1 MVDITIR
8 ELEEKDLFNGFLESM
23 DSLKLASN
31 LDREKAKEIF
41 EKISSN
47 SNHLVYVAI
56 LDGRVVGSTTM
67 FIEPK
72 FIHDGGN
79 VAHIEDVVVSK
90 DYQGKG
96 IGEMLMRS
104 LLDLAKDNN
113 CYKTILDCSDDVK
126 PFFVIRYYLIYRE
139 IVDMLFCRRFYP
151 QCR

>member
-31 LDREKAKEIF
+31 LGREKAKEIF

-47 SNHLVYVAI
+47 SNHFVYVAI

-67 FIEPK
+67 LIEPK

-96 IGEMLMRS
+96 IGEMLMQS
-104 LLDLAKDNN
+104 LLNLAKDNN
-113 CYKTILDCSDDVK
+113 CYKTILDCSDEVK
-126 PFFVIRYYLIYRE
+126 PFYEKIGFKKTSNGMRY
-139 IVDMLFCRRFYP
+139 DHS
-151 QCR
+151 

>member
-31 LDREKAKEIF
+31 LDIEKAKEIF

-47 SNHLVYVAI
+47 SNHFVYVAI

-67 FIEPK
+67 LIEPK

-96 IGEMLMRS
+96 IGEMLMQS
-104 LLDLAKDNN
+104 LLNLAKDNN
-113 CYKTILDCSDDVK
+113 CYKTILDCSDEVK
-126 PFFVIRYYLIYRE
+126 PFYEKIGFKRTSNGMRY
-139 IVDMLFCRRFYP
+139 DHS
-151 QCR
+151 

>member
-31 LDREKAKEIF
+31 LDKEKAKEIF

-47 SNHLVYVAI
+47 PNHFVYVAI

-67 FIEPK
+67 LIEPK

-96 IGEMLMRS
+96 IGEMLMQS
-104 LLDLAKDNN
+104 LLNLAKDNN
-113 CYKTILDCSDDVK
+113 CYKTILDCSDEVK
-126 PFFVIRYYLIYRE
+126 PFYEKIGFKKTSNGMRY
-139 IVDMLFCRRFYP
+139 DHS
-151 QCR
+151 

>member
-31 LDREKAKEIF
+31 LDTEKAKEVF

-47 SNHLVYVAI
+47 SNHFVYVAI
-56 LDGRVVGSTTM
+56 LDGRVVGSTSM
-67 FIEPK
+67 LIEPK
-72 FIHDGGN
+72 FIHNGGN

-113 CYKTILDCSDDVK
+113 CYKTILDCTDEVK
-126 PFFVIRYYLIYRE
+126 PFYEKIGFKRTSNGMRY
-139 IVDMLFCRRFYP
+139 DHS
-151 QCR
+151 

>member
-31 LDREKAKEIF
+31 LDIEKAKEIF

-47 SNHLVYVAI
+47 SNHFIYVAI
-56 LDGRVVGSTTM
+56 LDGRVVGSTSM
-67 FIEPK
+67 LIEPK
-72 FIHDGGN
+72 FIHNGRN

-113 CYKTILDCSDDVK
+113 CYKTILDCTDEVK
-126 PFFVIRYYLIYRE
+126 PFYEKIGFKIISNGMRY
-139 IVDMLFCRRFYP
+139 DHS
-151 QCR
+151 

>member
-31 LDREKAKEIF
+31 LDIEKAKEIF
-41 EKISSN
+41 EKISTN
-47 SNHLVYVAI
+47 SNHFVYVAI
-56 LDGRVVGSTTM
+56 LDGRVIGSTTM
-67 FIEPK
+67 LIEPK
-72 FIHDGGN
+72 FIHNGGK

-104 LLDLAKDNN
+104 LLELAKDNN
-113 CYKTILDCSDDVK
+113 CYKTILDCTDEVK
-126 PFFVIRYYLIYRE
+126 PFYEKIGFKRTSNGMRY
-139 IVDMLFCRRFYP
+139 DHS
-151 QCR
+151 

>member
-31 LDREKAKEIF
+31 LVIEKAKEIF
-41 EKISSN
+41 EKVSSN
-47 SNHLVYVAI
+47 SNHFVYVAI
-56 LDGRVVGSTTM
+56 IDGRVVGSTTM
-67 FIEPK
+67 LIEPK
-72 FIHDGGN
+72 FIHNGRN

-113 CYKTILDCSDDVK
+113 CYKTILDCTDEVK
-126 PFFVIRYYLIYRE
+126 PFYEKIGFKRTSNGMRY
-139 IVDMLFCRRFYP
+139 DHS
-151 QCR
+151 

>member
-31 LDREKAKEIF
+31 LDIEKAKEIF

-47 SNHLVYVAI
+47 SNHFVYVAI

-67 FIEPK
+67 LIEPK
-72 FIHDGGN
+72 FIHNGGN

-113 CYKTILDCSDDVK
+113 CYKTILDCSDEVK
-126 PFFVIRYYLIYRE
+126 PFYEKIGFKRTSNGMRY
-139 IVDMLFCRRFYP
+139 DHS
-151 QCR
+151 

>member
-31 LDREKAKEIF
+31 LDIEKAKEIF

-47 SNHLVYVAI
+47 SNHFVYVAI
-56 LDGRVVGSTTM
+56 LDGKVVGSTTM
-67 FIEPK
+67 LIEPK
-72 FIHDGGN
+72 FIHNGGN

-113 CYKTILDCSDDVK
+113 CYKTILDCTDEVK
-126 PFFVIRYYLIYRE
+126 PFYEKIGFKITSIGMRY
-139 IVDMLFCRRFYP
+139 DHF
-151 QCR
+151 

>member
-31 LDREKAKEIF
+31 LDIEKAKKIF

-47 SNHLVYVAI
+47 SNHFVYVAI

-67 FIEPK
+67 LIEPK
-72 FIHDGGN
+72 FIHNGGN

-113 CYKTILDCSDDVK
+113 CYKTILDCTDEVK
-126 PFFVIRYYLIYRE
+126 PFYEKIGFKITSNGMRY
-139 IVDMLFCRRFYP
+139 DHS
-151 QCR
+151 

>member
-31 LDREKAKEIF
+31 LDTEKAKEIF

-47 SNHLVYVAI
+47 SNHFVYVAI

-67 FIEPK
+67 LIEPK
-72 FIHDGGN
+72 FIHNGGN

-113 CYKTILDCSDDVK
+113 CYKTILDCTDEVK
-126 PFFVIRYYLIYRE
+126 PFYEKIGFKRTSNGMRY
-139 IVDMLFCRRFYP
+139 DHS
-151 QCR
+151 